1 MPTDWKCLQTRAI
14 ACQCPAPPPAP
25 APAAAQVREGT
36 GAAVF
41 NLTYSCICFKPFKGE
56 VLDVV
61 VTSVNKVRRSWG
73 HSDALLRLP
82 PAVVASIISRVAGHW
97 MPVCICLRP
106 PACRHA

>member
-1 MPTDWKCLQTRAI
+1 MPHL
-14 ACQCPAPPPAP
+14 CPLST
-25 APAAAQVREGT
+25 AAQVREGT

-73 HSDALLRLP
+73 QTCPTAT
-82 PAVVASIISRVAGHW
+82 A
-97 MPVCICLRP
+97 
-106 PACRHA
+106 